1 MEKDLIYLCT
11 IGMEDPLRPD
21 IEESISHLKFGQ
33 IEVAPDAANDVNI
46 RILTGDHIDT
56 AKYVGLRTGIV

>member
-1 MEKDLIYLCT
+1 
-11 IGMEDPLRPD
+11 LRPD